1 MRYFLRFLLALL
13 MAALLVVTYG
23 SIQAVGNENSQLG
36 NVKKMASRKSKRS
49 NQVKQNDLQLKENS
63 LQLKMEWP
71 KIVAISIPENK
82 PGVTAEFSFT
92 VSLTNNTPA
101 PVPLAIDYDA
111 LIPEIFGPDGQA
123 LHRREPINRQIGN
136 GEYHGSLVGVRQQ
149 ISTSMEGRLSWQNN
163 LLQLILHRPTYNESP
178 IDIDTFWSFDT
189 LGSGEYQVRFTYE
202 TPTGTIVYTNPF
214 TVFNIKELLD
224 GKEVPLERIEVT
236 GRGQLVTPFANFR
249 LLQPV
254 GLNNSA
260 VEVDG
265 IRFETFIP
273 EQLLTL
279 PHKSD
284 NSYQSVQIGMRMTNN
299 TPTPFY
305 FSFYGSFY
313 PELVTPDGEVKRKAY
328 GNDWMR
334 GPEESDFLLVTPGK
348 SLAFFPDISLFWTNH
363 SQFSLGVSSG
373 YGGYCS
379 FDQLK
384 AGIYHFRFQ
393 YYNTSDTIPKKNI
406 TGNSSESL
414 PIEKVWTGW
423 VDTPFVEFRLTQS

>member
-1 MRYFLRFLLALL
+1 

-23 SIQAVGNENSQLG
+23 SIQAVGNENSKVEKVT
-36 NVKKMASRKSKRS
+36 NMASRKSKRS
-49 NQVKQNDLQLKENS
+49 NNVKQDGLQLKENS

-163 LLQLILHRPTYNESP
+163 LLQLILHRPTYDESP
-178 IDIDTFWSFDT
+178 IDIDKSWSFDI

-202 TPTGTIVYTNPF
+202 TPTGIIVYTNPF
-214 TVFNIKELLD
+214 TLFNIKEILEK
-224 GKEVPLERIEVT
+224 KEMPLERIEVAGT
-236 GRGQLVTPFANFR
+236 GQLVTPLANFR

-254 GLNNSA
+254 GLHNSA

-273 EQLLTL
+273 EPLLTL
-279 PHKSD
+279 PNKSD

-305 FSFYGSFY
+305 FSFYGTFA
-313 PELVTPDGEVKRKAY
+313 PDLVMPDGQVRRGDY
-328 GNDWMR
+328 GISDWMR
-334 GPEESDFLLVTPGK
+334 GPEESDFLLVKPGK
-348 SLAFFPDISLFWTNH
+348 SLTFFPGIDLSWRKPDK
-363 SQFSLGVSSG
+363 FSLLVHSG
-373 YGGYCS
+373 YGGLCH
-379 FDQLK
+379 FDSLK
-384 AGIYHFRFQ
+384 PGIYHLRFR
-393 YYNTSDTIPKKNI
+393 YENTSDSILKTNLA
-406 TGNSSESL
+406 GESIEIQ
-414 PIEKVWTGW
+414 PIEKVWTGR
-423 VDTPFVEFRLTQS
+423 VDTPFVEFRLIEL